1 MAGGVIFS
9 FKCPQGHLTDRR
21 FPPGT
26 PYDDND
32 EITCPRCRSIIDI
45 QPDGVPF
52 GTPFTWAAGKRS
64 DQVMLP
70 PLHPSCR
77 CTANYKVVRSALEAA

>member
-26 PYDDND
+26 PYADND
-32 EITCPRCRSIIDI
+32 EITCLECLKADVANQAYLIFAFPE
-45 QPDGVPF
+45 QLGKKDG
-52 GTPFTWAAGKRS
+52 
-64 DQVMLP
+64 
-70 PLHPSCR
+70 
-77 CTANYKVVRSALEAA
+77 N

>member
-32 EITCPRCRSIIDI
+32 EITCPACLNADVLAQAYLIFSY
-45 QPDGVPF
+45 PEHM
-52 GTPFTWAAGKRS
+52 GK
-64 DQVMLP
+64 
-70 PLHPSCR
+70 
-77 CTANYKVVRSALEAA
+77 K

>member
-26 PYDDND
+26 PYDQND
-32 EITCPRCRSIIDI
+32 EITCPECLQADVLKQAYLIFAFPE
-45 QPDGVPF
+45 QMGKKDGI
-52 GTPFTWAAGKRS
+52 GNA
-64 DQVMLP
+64 
-70 PLHPSCR
+70 
-77 CTANYKVVRSALEAA
+77 